1 MQPRVVQTEQHI
13 PRDEQP
19 GNRPHLGSQRDV
31 CLVDGGGKRVDVR
44 VGVALEIGE
53 GRVFDT

>member
-1 MQPRVVQTEQHI
+1 MQALIVQSEQDI
-13 PRDEQP
+13 ARNQQP
-19 GNRPHLGSQRDV
+19 GNRSHLGSQRDV